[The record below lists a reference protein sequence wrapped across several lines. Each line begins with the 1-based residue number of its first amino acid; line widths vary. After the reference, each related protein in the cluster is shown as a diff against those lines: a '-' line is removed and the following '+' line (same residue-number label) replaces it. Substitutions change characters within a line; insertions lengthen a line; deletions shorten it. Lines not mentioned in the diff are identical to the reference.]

1 MSLTVYGAPLSPFVR
16 KLRLCLI
23 EKSLDYQLEIITP
36 FGQPDWYR
44 ELNPLGRIP
53 ALRDDELTLADS
65 SVICQ
70 YLEEKYPDS
79 VPLFGHGAEQ
89 RARVRWLEKY
99 ADYELA
105 PLCTFAVF
113 RNRLLKPMLGQSC
126 DEDAVQ
132 TALTAKLPKHF
143 DYLEQTLGNADY
155 FVGDSLSQADLAIAS
170 QLINMEH
177 GGEVLDCARWPALA
191 AHYARIK
198 ARDSVQSV
206 LPGEHKVIAK
216 MTGKA

>member
-1 MSLTVYGAPLSPFVR
+1 M
-16 KLRLCLI
+16 
-23 EKSLDYQLEIITP
+23 
-36 FGQPDWYR
+36 
-44 ELNPLGRIP
+44 
-53 ALRDDELTLADS
+53 
-65 SVICQ
+65 
-70 YLEEKYPDS
+70 
-79 VPLFGHGAEQ
+79 
-89 RARVRWLEKY
+89 RWREKY

-155 FVGDSLSQADLAIAS
+155 FVGDSLSQADLAITC

-177 GGEVLDCARWPALA
+177 GGEVLDCARWPTLA